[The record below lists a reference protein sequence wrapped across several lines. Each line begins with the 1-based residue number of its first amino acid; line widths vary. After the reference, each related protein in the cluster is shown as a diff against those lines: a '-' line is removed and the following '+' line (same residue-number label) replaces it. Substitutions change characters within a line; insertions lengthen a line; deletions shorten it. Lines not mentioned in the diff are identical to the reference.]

1 MSGKTTWD
9 LNQDGRALAAILDEI
24 EGMDEGDDQATLM
37 GTLTERL
44 GDYGEEVGHKFL
56 ALDFAERCLTANAD
70 GYRQQM
76 EAFKRAVKR
85 TKAGVERVKALK
97 VSLLQA
103 HGQATGKVNKK
114 GVLVVPQLT
123 LPDGSKAWLVQRET
137 TPKAAWDKRQ
147 MHLLPEGTLRT
158 VESLEVDKDA
168 LLEHL
173 HTHGNLLDAKGE
185 PLATVEWVDPTHTR
199 RK

>member
-9 LNQDGRALAAILDEI
+9 LNQDGLALAAILDEI
-24 EGMDEGDDQATLM
+24 EGMDEGDEQTALM
-37 GTLTERL
+37 DALTERL
-44 GDYGEEVGHKFL
+44 GGYGEEVGAKFL
-56 ALDFAERCLTANAD
+56 ALDFAERSLTASAD
-70 GYRQQM
+70 NYRHQM
-76 EAFKRAVKR
+76 DAFKRAVKR

-137 TPKAAWDKRQ
+137 TPKAVWDKKQ
-147 MHLLPEGTLRT
+147 AHLLPEGALRT
-158 VESLEVDKDA
+158 VESIEVDKAA

-173 HTHGNLLDAKGE
+173 HAHGNLLDAKGE
-185 PLATVEWVDPTHTR
+185 PLAEIEWVDPTHTR